1 MITKPDDDEIEVSIF
16 GPGYGECIVIH
27 LGSGK
32 WAIIDSCLDEDQE
45 PVSLSYLRKL
55 EVSLETDVV
64 SVSASHWHD
73 DHVRGLAKT
82 IEACKNAQLSFGAAL
97 DRDEFLAYLEL
108 IEKSQAIKLAMGAKE
123 LKKCLDNLNGSGRQ
137 PKKLLEDTLIFDYS
151 EDDFDHRQRVE
162 LRALS
167 PSNMQ
172 YDNYLQYIKSLIYG
186 GKWKAE
192 GKIVSSS
199 RNDLSVAM
207 LLTIGSQG
215 VLLGADLQQLPDPLL
230 GWNAV
235 VGNRREKLPLS
246 HIFKIPHHGSSNAHN
261 VEVWNEMIAT
271 ESYSVVTPMKN
282 GKIRLPKISDIRRIK
297 RCANKFF
304 ITSSHH
310 VSLNKRY
317 QKNMRSLQET
327 NIKPKSALYFGGRVT
342 MRWPAKSD
350 SPVVE
355 VKLFD
360 GAKDLSADKQASLKV
375 H

>member
-1 MITKPDDDEIEVSIF
+1 MKPRPDEIEVSVF

-32 WAIIDSCLDEDQE
+32 WAIIDSCLNGAKE
-45 PVSLSYLRKL
+45 PASLAYLREI
-55 EVSLETDVV
+55 EVSVETDVV

-73 DHVRGLAKT
+73 DHVKGLAKT

-97 DRDEFLAYLEL
+97 DKDEFLAYLEL
-108 IEKSQAIKLAMGAKE
+108 IEKSQAIKLAMGGKE
-123 LKKCLDNLNGSGRQ
+123 LKKCLDNLKNSGRQ
-137 PKKLLEDTLIFDYS
+137 PKKLLEDTLIFDFP

-167 PSNMQ
+167 PSNKQ
-172 YDNYLQYIKSLIYG
+172 YDNYLQYITSLING
-186 GKWKAE
+186 GNWTAK
-192 GKIVSSS
+192 GKIVAPT

-207 LLTIGSQG
+207 LLTVGKHG
-215 VLLGADLQQLPDPLL
+215 VLLGADLEQLRDPLL

-235 VGNRREKLPLS
+235 VGNRRGKKPLS

-271 ESYSVVTPMKN
+271 ESCSVVTPMKK
-282 GKIRLPKISDIRRIK
+282 GKTRLPNASDKRRLK
-297 RCANKFF
+297 QRADKLF
-304 ITSSHH
+304 ITSSRHAP
-310 VSLNKRY
+310 LNKRY
-317 QKNMRSLQET
+317 RKNKKRLQET
-327 NIKPKSALYFGGRVT
+327 NINPKSALYLGGRVT